1 MSASSVTRA
10 RASVPAAPAPPPVA
24 PRPAGGREERRV
36 RQGASLARYLV
47 VELVVVAIAL
57 AALAGAAVAVA
68 AVGAAG
74 ALLVLLTF
82 LRVRDRW
89 WTEAIAE
96 RRRWRARRAAGSA
109 VPRVVRAHD
118 DRGTVVG
125 VACDQGG
132 WYAAVAVLRSGVT
145 DRPAGPLPI
154 GALADLLASGAVPVS
169 VFQVTTMTIPTPHA
183 VLSQTSPAAASY
195 LELCRDLAGGAP
207 PPAAQSTWI
216 AVRLSV
222 PDAIGATHSRG
233 GGTTGVHRAIA
244 TTVGR
249 VATAL
254 AAAGLEHSVL
264 GPQELADA
272 VRRCSGVPAGAESG
286 RTFTEEWRSWAADG
300 VVDVGFEV
308 TRWPAGEPG
317 AALADLSTVRA
328 ARVVCS
334 LELRPAPP
342 RHAGAGRPA
351 PVLLRATV
359 RVAAV
364 PAQLPDAVAGLTAR
378 AADVGVKLRRLDG
391 WHAPACYASAPT
403 GGGPG

>member
-1 MSASSVTRA
+1 VSASSVTRA
-10 RASVPAAPAPPPVA
+10 RASVPAPPPPAPPQPT
-24 PRPAGGREERRV
+24 GGRDARRV
-36 RQGASLARYLV
+36 RQRASLGRYLV
-47 VELVVVAIAL
+47 VELVVVAVAL
-57 AALAGAAVAVA
+57 AALTGTVVAVA

-74 ALLVLLTF
+74 ALLALLTF
-82 LRVRDRW
+82 LRVHDRW

-125 VACDQGG
+125 VACDEGG
-132 WYAAVAVLRSGVT
+132 WYGAVTVVRSGVT
-145 DRPAGPLPI
+145 DRPAGPLPVA
-154 GALADLLASGAVPVS
+154 ALADLLASGAVPVS
-169 VFQVTTMTIPTPHA
+169 VFQVTTMTIPAPHS
-183 VLSQTSPAAASY
+183 VLSPTSPAAASY
-195 LELCRDLAGGAP
+195 LELCRDLDGGAP

-216 AVRLSV
+216 SVRLAV
-222 PDAIGATHSRG
+222 PDAIGAAHSRG

-254 AAAGLEHSVL
+254 AAAGHEHSVL
-264 GPQELADA
+264 GPQELADT
-272 VRRCSGVPAGAESG
+272 VRLCSGVPAGVERG
-286 RTFTEEWRSWAADG
+286 RTFTEEWRTWAADG
-300 VVDVGFEV
+300 IVDVAFEV

-328 ARVVCS
+328 ARVVHS
-334 LELRPAPP
+334 LELRPAPAH
-342 RHAGAGRPA
+342 HASTGPPA

-364 PAQLPDAVAGLTAR
+364 PAQLADAVAGLTAR
-378 AADVGVKLRRLDG
+378 ATELGIRLRRLDG
-391 WHAPACYASAPT
+391 WHAPAGYASAPT